1 MARQAQTKS
10 TASKKLRGVEIKPA
24 PARGPRARPE
34 PLQSTPIDED
44 LDALQHEAHGMIEDA
59 QAPSPE
65 RSGTNI
71 QTE

>member
-1 MARQAQTKS
+1 MARQARTKP
-10 TASKKLRGVEIKPA
+10 TAGKKPRAVRIKPVQ
-24 PARGPRARPE
+24 ARGRRASPE

-44 LDALQHEAHGMIEDA
+44 MDALQHEVHGMIEDA
-59 QAPSPE
+59 QAPGPQ